1 MTKRICVTGASGRA
15 GRVTQN
21 MTMNFNVFT
30 AAAQAKLERVVW
42 VSSEIT
48 LGLPFDEPA
57 RARLVTSLPPRTP

>member
-30 AAAQAKLERVVW
+30 AAAQAKLVW